1 MTATAPWRVLHD
13 DGRHLGWDRSLAPA
27 LRVAP
32 GDALELGIRD
42 AGDGQIGRESGSAAV
57 ASLDPQRANPLT
69 GPVFVEGAEPGDAL
83 VVTVEGIALSG
94 WGWTALIPGF
104 GLLADQFP
112 DPFLLLSTHTAE
124 RVALA
129 PGIELPTRAF
139 PGTVGVA
146 PAEAGHHGAIPPR
159 RVGGN
164 LDTRDL
170 AEGTRLV
177 LPVAVSGAL
186 LSAGDTHAAQ
196 GRGEVCGTAVETPTT
211 LRLRVDLRKGAGLRG
226 PQLEIPPAAR
236 ATRTS
241 AVHATLGVGP
251 DLREAARDAVSAMID
266 HLAAEHGLAP
276 ELAYC
281 LCSTAADLT
290 IEEIVNDPHWVVGLR
305 LPLDVFV

>member
-1 MTATAPWRVLHD
+1 MLHD
-13 DGRHLGWDRSLAPA
+13 GARHLGWDRSLAPA

-32 GDALELGIRD
+32 GDAVELEVRD
-42 AGDGQIGRESGSAAV
+42 AGDGQIGPRSTAAAV
-57 ASLDPQRANPLT
+57 AGLDPERANPLT

-83 VVTVEGIALSG
+83 AVTVEGIALSG

-104 GLLADQFP
+104 GLLADDFP
-112 DPFLLLSTHTAE
+112 EPYLLLSTHTAE

-146 PAEAGHHGAIPPR
+146 PAEAGRHPAIPPR

-164 LDTRDL
+164 LDVRDL
-170 AEGTRLV
+170 VEGTRLV
-177 LPVAVSGAL
+177 LPVAVPGAL

-211 LRLRVDLRKGAGLRG
+211 LRLRVELRKGAGRRG
-226 PQLEIPPAAR
+226 PRLEIPPGAAPPR
-236 ATRTS
+236 AGG
-241 AVHATLGVGP
+241 AHVTLGVAR
-251 DLREAARDAVSAMID
+251 DLRTAARDAVSAMID
-266 HLAAEHGLAP
+266 DLAREHGLAP

-281 LCSTAADLT
+281 LCSTAADLA
-290 IEEIVNDPHWVVGLR
+290 IEEIVNEPHWVVSLR
-305 LPLDVFV
+305 MPQDVFV